1 MSDSKDRSRDP
12 REGGDPFAWWRDW
25 LVQSERQ
32 WNSTLNQLMSS
43 EQFASSMGRW
53 MELYLGVQKN
63 LNETL
68 GRALTGMN
76 VPNRDD
82 VAELGQRLSA
92 IEERLARIETLIE
105 RGTGVAAGS
114 TERRRPPRTRKP
126 PSAHAAAA
134 PSSSAPQPS
143 TSAPHSAK
151 PSGHGRAE

>member
-1 MSDSKDRSRDP
+1 MSEPKDRSRDP
-12 REGGDPFAWWRDW
+12 RETSDPFAWWRDW

-32 WNSTLNQLMSS
+32 WNSALNEVMGTD
-43 EQFASSMGRW
+43 QFASSMSRW

-105 RGTGVAAGS
+105 RGSGVSATTA
-114 TERRRPPRTRKP
+114 ERRGPPRTRKP
-126 PSAHAAAA
+126 PTASRAAT
-134 PSSSAPQPS
+134 PPS
-143 TSAPHSAK
+143 THSSTATSS
-151 PSGHGRAE
+151 PASPGHDRSK

>member
-1 MSDSKDRSRDP
+1 MSEPKDRSP
-12 REGGDPFAWWRDW
+12 GNTDPFAWWRDW

-32 WNSTLNQLMSS
+32 WNTALNEMMGSD
-43 EQFASSMGRW
+43 QFAQSMGRW
-53 MELYLGVQKN
+53 TEVYLGVQKN

-105 RGTGVAAGS
+105 RGTGVTVPTA
-114 TERRRPPRTRKP
+114 ERRRPPRTRKP
-126 PSAHAAAA
+126 PAAA
-134 PSSSAPQPS
+134 PPPEKPAP
-143 TSAPHSAK
+143 TKHDATK
-151 PSGHGRAE
+151 

>member
-1 MSDSKDRSRDP
+1 MSEPKDRPPGSA
-12 REGGDPFAWWRDW
+12 DPFAWWRDW

-32 WNSTLNQLMSS
+32 WNATLNEMMGS
-43 EQFASSMGRW
+43 EQFAQSMGRW
-53 MELYLGVQKN
+53 TEVYLGVQKN

-105 RGTGVAAGS
+105 RGTGVTIPT

-126 PSAHAAAA
+126 PAHAPAAA
-134 PSSSAPQPS
+134 KPAPPKHEA
-143 TSAPHSAK
+143 TK
-151 PSGHGRAE
+151 